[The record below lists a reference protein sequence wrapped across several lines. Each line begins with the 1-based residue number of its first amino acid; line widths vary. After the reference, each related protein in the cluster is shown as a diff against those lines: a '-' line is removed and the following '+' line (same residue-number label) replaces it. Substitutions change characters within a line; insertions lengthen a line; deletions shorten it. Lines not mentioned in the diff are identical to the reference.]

1 MRACR
6 GFTLIEIAISVFIL
20 LLLMM
25 LAVPSLNGVLADRR
39 LHRSYDEFN
48 KLVQQAQ
55 QLSVQQR
62 RPYLLVWQRGRITL
76 QPESFG
82 KDEKKVPSAV
92 MDVNGSVFT
101 LTLPAALAKKPPPE
115 WIFWPSGNCEPAI
128 VGCKGRNGT
137 WTANFSAL
145 TARGE
150 LTQYAAK

>member
-6 GFTLIEIAISVFIL
+6 GFTLIEVAISVAIL
-20 LLLMM
+20 LMLMM

-39 LHRSYDEFN
+39 LHHTYDEFN
-48 KLVQQAQ
+48 SLVQQAQ
-55 QLSVQQR
+55 QLSVEER
-62 RPYLLVWQRGRITL
+62 RPYLLVWHKGNISL
-76 QPESFG
+76 QPEALA
-82 KDEKKVPSAV
+82 KDEKKEPKAV
-92 MDVNGSVFT
+92 LNARGNVFT

-128 VGCKGRNGT
+128 VGFKGRNGT

-150 LTQYAAK
+150 LTQYATN